1 MGNNPTSKNLSQAVS
16 FIAANNDTS
25 PTASFKLDRIGAFV
39 HSMTGGSIPKAAI
52 HAVFGGEPGDKLF
65 DLEPLYNDDG
75 HIDYFV
81 ALRDA
86 QALNGDTGYVVV
98 FTEGGGSNASYKLY
112 VTAKDTQDD
121 NSHPKW
127 PVGVVGQTKDNDAT
141 MPSWDEMRSGDSPTG
156 TFVKAQIRIYAGV
169 AP

>member
-1 MGNNPTSKNLSQAVS
+1 
-16 FIAANNDTS
+16 
-25 PTASFKLDRIGAFV
+25 
-39 HSMTGGSIPKAAI
+39 MTGGSIPKAAI